1 MRCSCPPPASPHSG
15 DVGAIVAR
23 GRYEHDEVSAANPSV
38 VKMMLSRLAEID
50 AGISP
55 MGAGDPTCAPRTLK
69 PWPEGSTNP
78 DPEHNHTMQWLPWC

>member
-1 MRCSCPPPASPHSG
+1 
-15 DVGAIVAR
+15 
-23 GRYEHDEVSAANPSV
+23 
-38 VKMMLSRLAEID
+38 MMLSRLAEID